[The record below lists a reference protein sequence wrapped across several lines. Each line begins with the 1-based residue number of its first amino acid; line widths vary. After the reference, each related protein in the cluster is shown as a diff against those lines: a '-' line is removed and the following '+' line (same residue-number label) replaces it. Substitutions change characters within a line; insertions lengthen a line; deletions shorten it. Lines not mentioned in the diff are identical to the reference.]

1 MVDFTDNDDDFAPA
15 EVVRPNRPVGVT
27 IVTVLAII
35 IGALYLMNALTGIPA
50 LIIQVVAPDTFN
62 FQAESDDPG
71 LQFQYEV
78 QERTGEINR
87 RYLMP
92 LLLTSFLS
100 FALGV
105 GLIYFAIQI
114 LRKDRPRD
122 LRFLQ
127 SMALMA
133 IFYVVVVT
141 ALYGWVQW
149 QTWTAF
155 MGAIQTRQP
164 DGGDSQIFERF
175 MTLSLVGGM
184 VIAGIYQ
191 LMQLA
196 YFIIAHLVLK
206 KYAATLGTEPSTPA

>member
-15 EVVRPNRPVGVT
+15 EVVRPNRPAGVT

-62 FQAESDDPG
+62 FQTESDDPG
-71 LQFQYEV
+71 IQFQFEI

-87 RYLMP
+87 RYLVP
-92 LLLTSFLS
+92 LLLTSLLS
-100 FALGV
+100 LALGLA
-105 GLIYFAIQI
+105 LIYFAIQI
-114 LRKDRPRD
+114 LRKDLPRD
-122 LRFLQ
+122 IRLLQ
-127 SMALMA
+127 KVAFA
-133 IFYVVVVT
+133 AVFYVVVMT

-164 DGGDSQIFERF
+164 DGDDAKVFERI
-175 MTLSLVGGM
+175 MTFSLVGGM

-191 LMQLA
+191 LMQLV
-196 YFIIAHLVLK
+196 YFMVAHLVLK
-206 KYAATLGTEPSTPA
+206 KYVATLSTESSPPA